1 MSNGHRPRV
10 RLTVNNANHKAL
22 ENGEAVEDLIGIAA
36 EGRAALQSWIAQ
48 GGDLNVR
55 AGKPRDVT
63 ALHALARLNSG
74 SNGKSGRVDRA
85 ALCALLDAGADHTLK
100 NRRGETPFHRAV
112 ALGIVW
118 MAEEYVRR
126 GLDDWEAVDSK
137 GRTPLEACKDPR
149 AILVLKAMGT
159 QRKMER
165 DWLPPTEPRP
175 GLKPRL

>member
-1 MSNGHRPRV
+1 MPRSSPGMGC
-10 RLTVNNANHKAL
+10 RLRERDEWGFNRFCQPAWRQQNP
-22 ENGEAVEDLIGIAA
+22 E
-36 EGRAALQSWIAQ
+36 RA
-48 GGDLNVR
+48 
-55 AGKPRDVT
+55 KPNESHEFR
-63 ALHALARLNSG
+63 
-74 SNGKSGRVDRA
+74 
-85 ALCALLDAGADHTLK
+85 TLK

-137 GRTPLEACKDPR
+137 GRTPLEACKDPH

-165 DWLPPTEPRP
+165 EWLAPTEPRP